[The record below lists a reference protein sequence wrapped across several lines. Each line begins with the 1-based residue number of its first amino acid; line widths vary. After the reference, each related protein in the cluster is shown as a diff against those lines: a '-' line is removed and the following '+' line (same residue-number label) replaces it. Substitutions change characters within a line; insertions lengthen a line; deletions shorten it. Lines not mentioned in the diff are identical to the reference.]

1 MGKNVT
7 AAAARLAARNLAK
20 NSAPKNRLDDWP
32 WRLTPEGAAV
42 LDEYETSRTK
52 ADE

>member
-7 AAAARLAARNLAK
+7 AAAARLLARNLAV
-20 NSAPKNRLDDWP
+20 NVAPKNRFGDWP

-42 LDEYETSRTK
+42 LDEY
-52 ADE
+52 DQP